1 MSRPFVLSLIA
12 VAYLLSSLPSITIA
26 QETKPAKPKID
37 AAAAVANRLNKRQL
51 YDLRYKLQQGE
62 EIHWIVEHVV
72 STKVQM
78 AGETENSSSR
88 SQTEKVWKVSK
99 VDALGNIT
107 FVHSIASVDMW
118 QQVGESDPV
127 TFNSAKEKEAPEEYE
142 GVANKIGKPLAVF
155 TITPFGEIKDRK
167 SALSKSSFGVGK
179 VTIPLPGKPIA
190 VGHQWSVATTLSA
203 TDENGTAKKLKARI
217 RYQLARVQGHKAYIK
232 FKTEVLTPGLSEKI
246 KSTIMQQMTDGFI
259 AFDIQ
264 KGRPVLKR
272 VEWDEKAH
280 GFEGPDSLL
289 TYVGR
294 MTEKIVEGKQN
305 ASTPK
310 TPAKTTK
317 TASTNVKLR
326 TRDDGPVLR
335 R

>member
-1 MSRPFVLSLIA
+1 MFRPLALSLVA
-12 VAYLLSSLPSITIA
+12 VSFLLSSLPALASA
-26 QETKPAKPKID
+26 QENKSNEPKTD
-37 AAAAVANRLNKRQL
+37 SAAAVANRLKKRQL
-51 YDLRYKLQQGE
+51 YDLRYKLKQGE
-62 EIHWIVEHVV
+62 EIHWMVEHVV

-99 VDALGNIT
+99 VDSLGNIT

-127 TFNSAKEKEAPEEYE
+127 TFNSTNDKEAPEEYE
-142 GVANKIGKPLAVF
+142 AVANKIGKPLAVF
-155 TITPFGEIKDRK
+155 SITPFGEIKDRK
-167 SALSKSSFGVGK
+167 SALSKTSFGVGK

-190 VGHQWSVATTLSA
+190 IGHQWSVATTLSA
-203 TDENGTAKKLKARI
+203 TDENGTAKKLNARI
-217 RYQLARVQGHKAYIK
+217 RYQLASVRGHKAYIK
-232 FKTEVLTPGLSEKI
+232 FKTEVLTPVRSEKI

-264 KGRPVLKR
+264 QGRPVLKR
-272 VEWDEKAH
+272 VEWDEKAQ
-280 GFEGPDSLL
+280 GFEGPDSML

-294 MTEKIVEGKQN
+294 MTEKIVEAEQKISTQKKDAKAPKS
-305 ASTPK
+305 ASKEITI
-310 TPAKTTK
+310 
-317 TASTNVKLR
+317 R